1 MEFESEK
8 VIGAI
13 EQTGYVLEYYIS
25 EQLRSNGWQV
35 INSRYYI
42 DDLKGI
48 EREIDIMAYKA
59 TVYDHIAYYT
69 VLIISCK
76 KATKGFWTFLT
87 RRRPENDPNTEH
99 FVINNYT
106 TDKRLS
112 YMLNSMQEYIKS
124 SLIKDPDVKKLFQIE
139 RLPFAFQQI
148 NSESYK
154 TEDDKRIYDSIITT
168 IKALE
173 YEKENR
179 SRPIIDGINNF
190 FYNFNLLSIFDGDF
204 LEVFFNN
211 KWQKN
216 VTNVS
221 EIKYINR
228 HIVSKKEAF
237 YKVHFITKAAFLP
250 QVEIYSKLHSKN
262 CEVYPELIN
271 QFYKNIFADPKR
283 ANIYWNDFC
292 KEIKWRF
299 NYSLVHELGYKS
311 KEPADTFSYDYTD
324 DILKIHF
331 DGYYDIDDPDFLE
344 RVNAEKELTTE
355 TAKILKKLFRYEKAF
370 CFDNDYLPF

>member
-211 KWQKN
+211 KGQKN

-237 YKVHFITKAAFLP
+237 YKVHAQP
-250 QVEIYSKLHSKN
+250 QHHLFSHS
-262 CEVYPELIN
+262 I
-271 QFYKNIFADPKR
+271 
-283 ANIYWNDFC
+283 
-292 KEIKWRF
+292 
-299 NYSLVHELGYKS
+299 
-311 KEPADTFSYDYTD
+311 
-324 DILKIHF
+324 
-331 DGYYDIDDPDFLE
+331 
-344 RVNAEKELTTE
+344 
-355 TAKILKKLFRYEKAF
+355 
-370 CFDNDYLPF
+370 